1 MQNSSAS
8 PYRAFLFQGHILDEK
23 GNKMSKRLGNI
34 VEGYKTLDEN
44 SVDILRFYLMRKAT
58 PIDSLNFSFEEMK
71 SRPYQVISTLYN
83 LHKYLKQ
90 NGEYDNFNNNRENHL

>member
-1 MQNSSAS
+1 
-8 PYRAFLFQGHILDEK
+8 
-23 GNKMSKRLGNI
+23 
-34 VEGYKTLDEN
+34 
-44 SVDILRFYLMRKAT
+44 MRKAT

-90 NGEYDNFNNNRENHL
+90 NGDYDNFNKTVLWLFEIIFDRFSSINCFVV

>member
-8 PYRAFLFQGHILDEK
+8 PYSAFLFQGHILDEK

-83 LHKYLKQ
+83 PVSYT
-90 NGEYDNFNNNRENHL
+90 HLTLPTILLV